1 LRGDQVIF
9 ANTDLT
15 NSRLRNYKRMIN
27 RRVVFKLSV
36 TYGTTPA
43 KVKDIPAIVAEI
55 IKGIPGAIFDR
66 AHFAAYGDFS
76 LNFEIVYY
84 VEGGDYLKYMD
95 IQQAINLAIMEAFA
109 KKKIDFAYP
118 TQTLFVNKK

>member
-1 LRGDQVIF
+1 
-9 ANTDLT
+9 
-15 NSRLRNYKRMIN
+15 
-27 RRVVFKLSV
+27 
-36 TYGTTPA
+36 
-43 KVKDIPAIVAEI
+43 
-55 IKGIPGAIFDR
+55 
-66 AHFAAYGDFS
+66 
-76 LNFEIVYY
+76 